1 MNDVSSFLRAI
12 DLRPAN
18 FFANHIKTLSVTDE
32 YGGDAQF
39 RILSACT
46 GVTNLTCSNI
56 SYQSFQALSSLHSL
70 CRISAMFHQSPFH
83 LYSFRNVTH
92 VVVMDP
98 TSVWTEPDFIDH
110 ENLPRLTHLILRL
123 SPRLTVISPNY
134 WPNSHKDVV
143 PNFLRR
149 QLSRPPMRVCV
160 LFAEDGDDVRETK
173 EFLEDIDDPRLVV
186 MSAKRVS
193 FGMYDHHLG
202 MDRIDDIWAV
212 AEQIALVQHRVRAG
226 GM

>member
-1 MNDVSSFLRAI
+1 
-12 DLRPAN
+12 
-18 FFANHIKTLSVTDE
+18 
-32 YGGDAQF
+32 
-39 RILSACT
+39 
-46 GVTNLTCSNI
+46 
-56 SYQSFQALSSLHSL
+56 
-70 CRISAMFHQSPFH
+70 
-83 LYSFRNVTH
+83 
-92 VVVMDP
+92 
-98 TSVWTEPDFIDH
+98 
-110 ENLPRLTHLILRL
+110 
-123 SPRLTVISPNY
+123 
-134 WPNSHKDVV
+134 
-143 PNFLRR
+143 
-149 QLSRPPMRVCV
+149 MRVCV